1 MKGIVAYET
10 PGFVFPE
17 GEGPKPKPDA
27 PYGPNAV
34 PLAEFKKLT
43 KFPIQMVFG
52 DYTDSRPIWKTSVE
66 VAKTF
71 CGIVNRHGGD
81 CEVLLLSDAGLRGNT
96 HIAFA
101 DLNNEAVADEL
112 SKWLGRKGLD
122 KFAAE

>member
-1 MKGIVAYET
+1 M
-10 PGFVFPE
+10 
-17 GEGPKPKPDA
+17 
-27 PYGPNAV
+27 
-34 PLAEFKKLT
+34 KLT

-71 CGIVNRHGGD
+71 CNIVNRHGGD
-81 CEVLLLSDAGLRGNT
+81 CEVLLLPDAGLRGNT

-122 KFAAE
+122 KFVAE

>member
-1 MKGIVAYET
+1 
-10 PGFVFPE
+10 
-17 GEGPKPKPDA
+17 
-27 PYGPNAV
+27 V
-34 PLAEFKKLT
+34 PLAEFMKLT
-43 KFPIQMVFG
+43 KFPIQLVFG
-52 DYTDSRPIWKTSVE
+52 DYTDTRPIWKTSVE

-81 CEVLLLSDAGLRGNT
+81 CEVLLLPDAGLRGNT

>member
-1 MKGIVAYET
+1 VGV
-10 PGFVFPE
+10 
-17 GEGPKPKPDA
+17 GPAPKPDA
-27 PYGPNAV
+27 PYGPNSV
-34 PLAEFKKLT
+34 PLAEFMKLT
-43 KFPIQMVFG
+43 KFPIQLVFG
-52 DYTDSRPIWKTSVE
+52 DYTDTRAIWKTSVE

-81 CEVLLLSDAGLRGNT
+81 CEVLLLPDAGLRGNT

>member
-10 PGFVFPE
+10 PASSSRRARGPSPSRMRRTAQFRAAGRVQEADEVSDPDGVRRLHRYAPDLE
-17 GEGPKPKPDA
+17 NLSRSGEDLLRYRQPSRRRLRGLAA
-27 PYGPNAV
+27 P
-34 PLAEFKKLT
+34 
-43 KFPIQMVFG
+43 
-52 DYTDSRPIWKTSVE
+52 
-66 VAKTF
+66 
-71 CGIVNRHGGD
+71 
-81 CEVLLLSDAGLRGNT
+81 DAGLRGNT